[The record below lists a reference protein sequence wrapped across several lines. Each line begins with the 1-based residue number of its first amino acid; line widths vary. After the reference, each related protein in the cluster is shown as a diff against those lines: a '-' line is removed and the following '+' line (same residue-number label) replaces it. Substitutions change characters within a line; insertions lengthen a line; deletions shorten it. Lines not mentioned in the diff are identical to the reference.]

1 MNIKIIL
8 LNNKHDAV
16 YLILIILLSILLILP
31 FSHQG
36 FFPTHDGEWAVV
48 RLTDMYRELKEFQ
61 LPPRYSGNLNFGYGY
76 PLFNFAYPF
85 PYYLGFILKAVGFG
99 FVDSIKI
106 LFAASVPL
114 SGIGMYYLSK
124 YIWNSRYSGFN
135 SAILYMFLPYRLV
148 DLYVRGSLGESL
160 SFVYFPLIILSFY
173 NIYNLKNIKIS
184 VLSLAF
190 FIAFLIMTHN
200 IMAVFFAPIIF
211 FCLLLTFLSRKYKSL
226 FFGLTGSITG
236 VLMAA
241 FFWIPALIEK
251 QFVSLSINPIADRSL
266 YFVNIIDLFKYSWGY
281 GIPTDSDAFT
291 YQIGLAHTIG
301 LIFVLGIILYKIRK
315 REQSTFIAVSII
327 FCLLF
332 YIMMLFRQ
340 SHLIWEILPLFKDIN
355 YPWTMLA
362 VIGFLMS
369 LCIGYIIN
377 IPKTRMLGLILLVF
391 SVISLLPFAH
401 PSEYVNR
408 GDDFYL
414 TNDATTT
421 SSNEFMPLW
430 VKEKPV
436 IRHSEKIEILSGEG
450 EISGLFVSSKQIGF
464 SAQIKKQAKIRVNTI
479 YYPGW
484 TANVD
489 NKVNLIDYK
498 NNKGL
503 MEISI
508 PPGLHMVTFTFGET
522 RLRMI
527 ANVISILSLFIFL
540 SYFLNSLR
548 KSRETHIRN

>member
-16 YLILIILLSILLILP
+16 YLFLIILLSILLILP

-48 RLTDMYRELKEFQ
+48 RLADMYRELKEFQ

-251 QFVSLSINPIADRSL
+251 QFVSLSINPIAEMCIRDRYGKNPYL
-266 YFVNIIDLFKYSWGY
+266 YKALDFPKDPMLSFMHWTHRTYPYGPLWLAITIPISYIGNQIFIVTFLLFKILV
-281 GIPTDSDAFT
+281 GISYLGSVYFINKIVHKIDSKTSTLATAFFALNPLILIESLVSGHLDIFMVFMALISLFYLVQKRYLLT
-291 YQIGLAHTIG
+291 SMF
-301 LIFVLGIILYKIRK
+301 LIF
-315 REQSTFIAVSII
+315 SIATKFATV
-327 FCLLF
+327 FLLPVF
-332 YIMMLFRQ
+332 
-340 SHLIWEILPLFKDIN
+340 
-355 YPWTMLA
+355 LA
-362 VIGFLMS
+362 VIVLQYMKEKITWPQVSIVS
-369 LCIGYIIN
+369 LVC
-377 IPKTRMLGLILLVF
+377 LIF
-391 SVISLLPFAH
+391 SVFAATQKSGNFQPWYLMVLLPFSALLVRNT
-401 PSEYVNR
+401 Y
-408 GDDFYL
+408 
-414 TNDATTT
+414 
-421 SSNEFMPLW
+421 
-430 VKEKPV
+430 
-436 IRHSEKIEILSGEG
+436 I
-450 EISGLFVSSKQIGF
+450 F
-464 SAQIKKQAKIRVNTI
+464 SASLIFSFSALMSYIPYLYLGHWDEPVPQLLSTLYLITAIVIIIVWSII
-479 YYPGW
+479 YFGK
-484 TANVD
+484 TRFKNNVD
-489 NKVNLIDYK
+489 
-498 NNKGL
+498 
-503 MEISI
+503 
-508 PPGLHMVTFTFGET
+508 
-522 RLRMI
+522 
-527 ANVISILSLFIFL
+527 
-540 SYFLNSLR
+540 
-548 KSRETHIRN
+548 